1 MRVEEHI
8 FCIRFPDITGYGDI
22 GPERF
27 EDYIFVGY
35 HYIVPVLFEEYIF
48 GILSMLISAL
58 LRRLHLPEH
67 HAVYVPYIYAASSYW
82 STCALQGV
90 YWSTASLPPS
100 GYQ

>member
-1 MRVEEHI
+1 MRVEEYI

-48 GILSMLISAL
+48 GTPFSRTL
-58 LRRLHLPEH
+58 
-67 HAVYVPYIYAASSYW
+67 
-82 STCALQGV
+82 
-90 YWSTASLPPS
+90 
-100 GYQ
+100 